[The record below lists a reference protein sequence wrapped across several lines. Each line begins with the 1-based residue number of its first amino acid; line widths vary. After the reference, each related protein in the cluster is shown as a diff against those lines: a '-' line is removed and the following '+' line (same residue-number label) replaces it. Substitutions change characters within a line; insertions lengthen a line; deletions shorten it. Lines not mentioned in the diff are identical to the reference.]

1 MKDIMTDANDKI
13 SEYDRAFIS
22 KVAKRAC
29 ELYKDEGFV
38 VDLLS
43 MEMDLTVVHACC
55 GGLRLE
61 DLLRADAHNLIHDVC
76 GIARHLNRETFELE
90 DCFVP
95 RFTART
101 LPGMC

>member
-1 MKDIMTDANDKI
+1 MSKDIITDASSKI
-13 SEYDRAFIS
+13 SEYDRAFIN

-29 ELYKDEGFV
+29 ELYKDNGMA

-61 DLLRADAHNLIHDVC
+61 DLLCADAHNLIHDVS
-76 GIARHLNRETFELE
+76 GINRHLNRETFELE
-90 DCFVP
+90 NCFVP
-95 RFTART
+95 RFAA
-101 LPGMC
+101 